1 MRLWSTSCR
10 DMVNKLQG
18 GIVHEVMVNKLQGG
32 VVHELW
38 STSCRVG

>member
-10 DMVNKLQG
+10 VHEDMVNKLQG

-32 VVHELW
+32 
-38 STSCRVG
+38 

>member
-10 DMVNKLQG
+10 GV
-18 GIVHEVMVNKLQGG
+18 VHEVMVNKLQGG
-32 VVHELW
+32 IVHRLW

>member
-10 DMVNKLQG
+10 VGIVHEVMVNKLQG

-32 VVHELW
+32 D
-38 STSCRVG
+38 SP